1 MPYDTVYVGNFGSGP
16 CWLPG
21 VVTVKTGPLSY
32 VVQLSDGRV
41 VRRHQDHVRKR
52 TAVVGPGLQRGTV
65 GVPSTDVPEAGAGV
79 PNWGPAGDDLAAA
92 DVLQE
97 SQVGADSGDI
107 ARSQCDT
114 GNIAGVQDNT
124 GSGDIAITGGSMPVG
139 TAAVPLR
146 RSDRTRTQPSSLG
159 DWTV

>member
-1 MPYDTVYVGNFGSGP
+1 M
-16 CWLPG
+16 
-21 VVTVKTGPLSY
+21 
-32 VVQLSDGRV
+32 
-41 VRRHQDHVRKR
+41 
-52 TAVVGPGLQRGTV
+52 
-65 GVPSTDVPEAGAGV
+65 DVPDAGAGV

-97 SQVGADSGDI
+97 SQVGADSGGI

-124 GSGDIAITGGSMPVG
+124 DSGDTASTGGSMPDG
-139 TAAVPLR
+139 TARVPLCR
-146 RSDRTRTQPSSLG
+146 PDRTRKQPSRLG

>member
-1 MPYDTVYVGNFGSGP
+1 MRICSGT
-16 CWLPG
+16 PG
-21 VVTVKTGPLSY
+21 IYKSRRPSLNRVQGRYALS
-32 VVQLSDGRV
+32 R
-41 VRRHQDHVRKR
+41 
-52 TAVVGPGLQRGTV
+52 
-65 GVPSTDVPEAGAGV
+65 
-79 PNWGPAGDDLAAA
+79 DDLAAA

-114 GNIAGVQDNT
+114 GNIAGAQDNT

-139 TAAVPLR
+139 TAGVPLR
-146 RSDRTRTQPSSLG
+146 RSDRTRTQPSRLG